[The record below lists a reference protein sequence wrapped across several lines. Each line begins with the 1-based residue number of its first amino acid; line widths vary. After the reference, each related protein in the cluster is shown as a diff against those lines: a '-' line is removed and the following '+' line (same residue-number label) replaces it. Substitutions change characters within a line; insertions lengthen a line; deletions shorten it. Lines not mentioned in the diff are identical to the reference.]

1 MSSWKTIIVRSNGM
15 LALSLALGMLI
26 FEPAPVAAQ
35 SISVESTS
43 TLAATMPVS
52 EAGAPITLQQAIQIT
67 LEKNPLRKAA
77 VADQKAA
84 SAGVKRARSMML
96 PQVAFSETATRGNDP
111 VYVFGTKLRQ
121 QRFTVADFALNELN
135 TPAPV
140 SNFSSRFAGEWSLF
154 DSFASWRNLSRTR
167 FMQQASTEQLE
178 RTDQELVL
186 RAVQA
191 YYGVLLAEKDLE
203 VAEQSSATAQSL
215 LQDAKNRYESGLVVE
230 SDFLSAQVNAAS
242 RQQELIRAQNGV
254 SLAQAELGTVLGMTT
269 ETAYKPVEALTETSL
284 QTPPL
289 SELESTALNTRP
301 DLKRIRAEE
310 AAQEQSVSM
319 AKSSF
324 GPKLN
329 AYGSWETDSQNPFSN
344 AANNWVGGIELKLDL
359 FNGGAKRANLL
370 QQQAMHEHVTAGKQA
385 YENQVRLEVR
395 RAYYNF
401 QSSSQQVGVAR
412 AATAQAKE
420 SLRIS
425 QDRYDSGLA
434 TMTDLLQIQQ
444 AMTQAQTNYW
454 NAVYQSRTSYAT
466 LQLASGTLNSQ
477 SLVTP

>member
-1 MSSWKTIIVRSNGM
+1 MPSCKNLIVRDVVF
-15 LALSLALGMLI
+15 ALLLTFLMFLFGT
-26 FEPAPVAAQ
+26 EPVTAQ
-35 SISVESTS
+35 SIAEQSTS
-43 TLAATMPVS
+43 TVAAAVPVS
-52 EAGAPITLQQAIQIT
+52 QAGTPITLQQAIQIT
-67 LEKNPLRKAA
+67 LERNPLRKAA

-84 SAGVKRARSMML
+84 AAGVKHARSMML
-96 PQVAFSETATRGNDP
+96 PQVSFSETATRGNDP

-121 QRFTVADFALNELN
+121 QRFTAADFALNQLN
-135 TPAPV
+135 TPAPI
-140 SNFSSRFAGEWSLF
+140 SNFSSRFSGEWNLF

-178 RTDQELVL
+178 RTDQEVVL

-191 YYGVLLAEKDLE
+191 YYGVLLAEKELE
-203 VAEQSSATAQSL
+203 VAEQSSTSAQSL
-215 LQDAKNRYESGLVVE
+215 LQEAKSRYESGLVVE
-230 SDFLSAQVNAAS
+230 SDFLSAQVNAAN
-242 RQQELIRAQNGV
+242 RLQALIRAQNGV
-254 SLAQAELGTVLGMTT
+254 SLAQAELGTVLGLITQT
-269 ETAYKPVEALTETSL
+269 VFKPAEALTETSFL
-284 QTPPL
+284 APPL

-301 DLKRIRAEE
+301 DLIRIRAEE

-329 AYGSWETDSQNPFSN
+329 AFASWQTDSQNPFSN

-370 QQQAMHEHVTAGKQA
+370 QQQATQEHVAAGRQA
-385 YENQVRLEVR
+385 YENQIRLEVR
-395 RAYYNF
+395 RAYYDF
-401 QSSSQQVGVAR
+401 QSTCQQVDVAR

-454 NAVYQSRTSYAT
+454 TAVYQSRTSYAT
-466 LQLASGTLNSQ
+466 LQLANGTLNSQ